1 MIVTNIKISQKR
13 SLGNYENIEFMAEGV
28 IEEGESV
35 NEATD
40 RLWNYVD
47 WHAQK
52 SNRDLKAKTYRL
64 ALADEN
70 TVAEKRTEAEKW
82 IAAYEK
88 RKAEVEAM

>member
-35 NEATD
+35 NEATT

-52 SNRDLKAKTYRL
+52 SNRDAKARVNRL

-70 TVAEKRTEAEKW
+70 TTPEKRAEAEKW
-82 IAAYEK
+82 IASYEA
-88 RKAEVEAM
+88 RKAEVEGM

>member
-35 NEATD
+35 KEATE
-40 RLWNYVD
+40 RLWGYVD
-47 WHAQK
+47 WYAQK
-52 SNRDLKAKTYRL
+52 TNREGKAHTFRL

-70 TVAEKRTEAEKW
+70 TTPEKKAQAQKWLDQYEARRIE
-82 IAAYEK
+82 I
-88 RKAEVEAM
+88 EAM

>member
-35 NEATD
+35 NEATN

-52 SNRDLKAKTYRL
+52 SNRDAKAKVRRL

-70 TVAEKRTEAEKW
+70 TDPEKRAEAERW
-82 IAAYEK
+82 LAAYDA
-88 RKAEVEAM
+88 RKAEIEAM

>member
-35 NEATD
+35 NEATE

-52 SNRDLKAKTYRL
+52 TNRDGKARTFKL
-64 ALADEN
+64 ALNDPN
-70 TVAEKRTEAEKW
+70 ITPEKKAEAEAW
-82 IAAYEK
+82 LAAYDK
-88 RKAEVEAM
+88 RKAEVEGM

>member
-28 IEEGESV
+28 IEEGEKV
-35 NEATD
+35 NDATE

-52 SNRDLKAKTYRL
+52 SNRDAKAKTYRA

-70 TVAEKRTEAEKW
+70 TVPEKKAEAEKW
-82 IAAYEK
+82 LAAYDK